1 MGQFEFTKAQKVFE
15 EAVSLSPDNP
25 LGQLD
30 LAISILN
37 QTSDD
42 AQDRAIALFAPLLKN
57 PLVGE
62 RASYCTGLAQ
72 LFMGR
77 PSDALP
83 HFLACAQSNP
93 TDAHAAYYTAQCLE
107 LLGQVDQA
115 LPWYERSEQ
124 LDPFLRSAVLG
135 LQRAFARLGQTEK
148 SNEML
153 ALFDRLANNP
163 RSSLAEFK
171 YTRMGS
177 LGEVMLPTSAESV
190 IGLDSQSLPSGPLF
204 APSALMQIANWP
216 DAQRPNG
223 LQSTVDLNADG
234 QTDLLWYS
242 HDKENRRCRS
252 LMPLIAV
259 VPDADAVAPAVD
271 SAVHSG
277 SSKTWRALPDHP
289 LALIQDAVQMKWG
302 DINND
307 GRVDAVVTT
316 RELITDTSS
325 GVNNKTT
332 KFAPRVSTWYEQG
345 PNDQWTERSFGESMA
360 VDATVL
366 ALVDFDHDGDI
377 DLLVADT
384 SEDDTN
390 HLRILYNRLDGSW
403 QSVDLPLDS
412 KKRVSSATILDVD
425 RDGDL
430 DIIASMAGFAQS
442 RAAVFVNDRLW
453 SWSRDN
459 KKYGAFES
467 RWIMDAVGYS
477 RNEDGTPM
485 LATLEWNP
493 NHGTGPY
500 SNLTVWAFE
509 SQGPQQISTS
519 YFGFAA
525 WLAVVDASGMGHP
538 NILIGGAFLNRLFAF
553 LRSPIQSVVLYD
565 ASGQMIEEITDP
577 IDNRYSPP
585 KPAILSGVGV
595 VLFGDSTSVFEMRGA
610 GSGRAPIATI
620 SFRGRIDPTQQMRT
634 NASGIGTAAVARI
647 GTEWVAAR
655 QLPWNTSSAQSTD
668 PCVIGLGVSP
678 AIDFLSIDWTDGIT
692 QSEMNIPKGPHTI
705 TETQRQIS
713 SCPVIFAWDGS
724 KMGFVTDSLGV
735 GGVGALASIKQD
747 ETGRIS
753 PVYAPPRPWERI
765 AIPSASIAPKDGR
778 YEIALSEPMEEMTA
792 LDGASLKVYDL
803 PPEWNISFD
812 ERMGI
817 NDPQPT
823 GSAIF
828 WRDSMLPVRATVAH
842 GVRPAIDQTDAVRT
856 KDFVAV
862 DPGEIDSR
870 FIGRTSQKFS
880 LVIEFPQEIQSG
892 AGDPILLMDGW
903 IEYPYCSTTFAM
915 WQARASTSPPTFEA
929 LDPATGLWI
938 TLVKEYGYPAGM
950 PRETAFPIS
959 KTSLPKNCTT
969 LRIVTDQELYVDRC
983 RMIWSQV
990 CPQAIE
996 RTLPLRSAVV
1006 RESGFAKRIPAAQRC
1021 PMYDYATRIP
1031 LWDCRKQAGW
1041 YTATGVDCSPLV
1053 TAIDDAV
1060 AIFGAGE
1067 EVRLTF
1073 DAAQPALATNWTRA
1087 FVLDLNG
1094 WCKDMDFYT
1103 GNGATVAP
1111 LPMRDTSSVP
1121 SPDRAVLHERFN
1133 TRYEAGR

>member
-1 MGQFEFTKAQKVFE
+1 MTAEYVDTLNIGAGFMGQFEFTKAQTAFAQ
-15 EAVSLSPDNP
+15 AVALSPNNP
-25 LGQLD
+25 YGQLD
-30 LAISILN
+30 VAIAVLN

-57 PLVGE
+57 PLVGTH
-62 RASYCTGLAQ
+62 ASYCTGLAQ
-72 LFMGR
+72 LFLGR
-77 PSDALP
+77 PNEALP
-83 HFLACAQSNP
+83 HFRACAESNP
-93 TDAHAAYYTAQCLE
+93 TNAHAAYYTAQCLE
-107 LLGQVDQA
+107 LLGQVEQA

-135 LQRAFARLGQTEK
+135 LQRAFARLGQSEK
-148 SNEML
+148 SAEML

-171 YTRMGS
+171 YTRMGA
-177 LGEVMLPTSAESV
+177 LGEVMLPTPADSV
-190 IGLDSQSLPSGPLF
+190 TSHNGQTLPSGPLF
-204 APSALMQIANWP
+204 APPTPMKIANW
-216 DAQRPNG
+216 DGERRSSG
-223 LQSTVDLNADG
+223 LQSTVDINGDG
-234 QTDLLWYS
+234 QTDLMWWTR
-242 HDKENRRCRS
+242 DAKDRRL
-252 LMPLIAV
+252 LMPLMPVMQTNASE
-259 VPDADAVAPAVD
+259 A
-271 SAVHSG
+271 SES
-277 SSKTWRALPDHP
+277 WRALPDHP
-289 LALIQDAVQMKWG
+289 LALIQDVVQMKWG

-316 RELITDTSS
+316 H
-325 GVNNKTT
+325 KT
-332 KFAPRVSTWYEQG
+332 TWYEHG

-485 LATLEWNP
+485 LAAIEY
-493 NHGTGPY
+493 GSYRDGGPAG
-500 SNLTVWAFE
+500 NLAVWAFE

-519 YFGFAA
+519 YFGRAR

-538 NILIGGAFLNRLFAF
+538 NIMVGGTFLNRSFNF
-553 LRSPIQSVVLYD
+553 LRSPMESIILYD
-565 ASGQMIEEITDP
+565 AAGQPIEELTEQMG
-577 IDNRYSPP
+577 NRYDPP
-585 KPAILSGVGV
+585 KPAILSGIGA
-595 VLFGDSTSVFEMRGA
+595 VLFGDEFEMRGP
-610 GSGRAPIATI
+610 GEGRAPVATI

-996 RTLPLRSAVV
+996 RTLPLKSAVV
-1006 RESGFAKRIPAAQRC
+1006 RESGFAKRIPAPQRR
-1021 PMYDYATRIP
+1021 PIYDYEARVP
-1031 LWDCRKQAGW
+1031 LWDCRKQPGW

-1060 AIFGAGE
+1060 AIFAAGE

-1094 WCKDMDFYT
+1094 WCKDMDFLT
-1103 GNGATVAP
+1103 GDGATVAP
-1111 LPMRDTSSVP
+1111 LPVRDGSSAS
-1121 SPDRAVLHERFN
+1121 SPDRAALHERFN

>member
-1 MGQFEFTKAQKVFE
+1 MTAEYVDTLNIGAGFMGQFEFTKAQTAFAQ
-15 EAVSLSPDNP
+15 AVALSPNNP
-25 LGQLD
+25 YGQLD
-30 LAISILN
+30 VAIAVLN

-57 PLVGE
+57 PLVGTH
-62 RASYCTGLAQ
+62 ASYCTGLAQ
-72 LFMGR
+72 LFLGR
-77 PSDALP
+77 PNEALP
-83 HFLACAQSNP
+83 HFRACAESNP
-93 TDAHAAYYTAQCLE
+93 TNAHAAYYTAQCLE
-107 LLGQVDQA
+107 LLGQVEQA

-135 LQRAFARLGQTEK
+135 LQRAFARLGQSEK
-148 SNEML
+148 SAEML

-171 YTRMGS
+171 YTRMGA
-177 LGEVMLPTSAESV
+177 LGEVMLPTPADSV
-190 IGLDSQSLPSGPLF
+190 TSHNGQTLPSGPLF
-204 APSALMQIANWP
+204 APPTPMKIANW
-216 DAQRPNG
+216 DGERRSSG
-223 LQSTVDLNADG
+223 LQSTVDINGDG
-234 QTDLLWYS
+234 QTDLMWWTR
-242 HDKENRRCRS
+242 DAKDRRL
-252 LMPLIAV
+252 LMPLMPVMQTNASE
-259 VPDADAVAPAVD
+259 A
-271 SAVHSG
+271 SES
-277 SSKTWRALPDHP
+277 WRALPDHP
-289 LALIQDAVQMKWG
+289 LALIQDVVQMKWG

-316 RELITDTSS
+316 H
-325 GVNNKTT
+325 KT
-332 KFAPRVSTWYEQG
+332 TWYEHG

-467 RWIMDAVGYS
+467 RWIMDAVAYS

-485 LATLEWNP
+485 LAAIEY
-493 NHGTGPY
+493 GSYRDGGPAG
-500 SNLTVWAFE
+500 NLAVWAFE

-519 YFGFAA
+519 YFGRAR

-538 NILIGGAFLNRLFAF
+538 NIMVGGTFLNRSFNF
-553 LRSPIQSVVLYD
+553 LRSPMESIILYD
-565 ASGQMIEEITDP
+565 AAGQPIEELTEQMG
-577 IDNRYSPP
+577 NRYDPP
-585 KPAILSGVGV
+585 KPAILSGIGA
-595 VLFGDSTSVFEMRGA
+595 VLFGDEFEMRGP
-610 GSGRAPIATI
+610 GEGRAPVATI

-996 RTLPLRSAVV
+996 RTLPLKSAVV
-1006 RESGFAKRIPAAQRC
+1006 RESGFAKRIPAPQRR
-1021 PMYDYATRIP
+1021 PIYDYEARVP
-1031 LWDCRKQAGW
+1031 LWDCRKQPGW

-1060 AIFGAGE
+1060 AIFAAGE

-1094 WCKDMDFYT
+1094 WCKDMDFLT
-1103 GNGATVAP
+1103 GDGATVAP
-1111 LPMRDTSSVP
+1111 LPVRDGSSAS
-1121 SPDRAVLHERFN
+1121 SPDRAALHERFN

>member
-1 MGQFEFTKAQKVFE
+1 MTAEYVDTLNIGAGFMGQFEFTKAQTAFAQ
-15 EAVSLSPDNP
+15 AVALSPNNP
-25 LGQLD
+25 YGQLD
-30 LAISILN
+30 VAIAVLN

-57 PLVGE
+57 PLVGTH
-62 RASYCTGLAQ
+62 ASYCTGLAQ
-72 LFMGR
+72 LFLGR
-77 PSDALP
+77 PNEALP
-83 HFLACAQSNP
+83 HFRACAESNP
-93 TDAHAAYYTAQCLE
+93 TNAHAAYYTAQCLE
-107 LLGQVDQA
+107 LLGQVEQA

-135 LQRAFARLGQTEK
+135 LQRAFARLGQSEK
-148 SNEML
+148 SAEML

-171 YTRMGS
+171 YTRMGA
-177 LGEVMLPTSAESV
+177 LGEVMLPTPADSV
-190 IGLDSQSLPSGPLF
+190 TSHNGQTLPSGPLF
-204 APSALMQIANWP
+204 APPTPMKIANW
-216 DAQRPNG
+216 DGERRSSG
-223 LQSTVDLNADG
+223 LQSTVDINGDG
-234 QTDLLWYS
+234 QTDLMWWTR
-242 HDKENRRCRS
+242 DAKDRRS
-252 LMPLIAV
+252 LMPLTPVMQTNASE
-259 VPDADAVAPAVD
+259 A
-271 SAVHSG
+271 SES
-277 SSKTWRALPDHP
+277 WRALPDHP
-289 LALIQDAVQMKWG
+289 LALIQDVVQMKWG

-316 RELITDTSS
+316 H
-325 GVNNKTT
+325 KT
-332 KFAPRVSTWYEQG
+332 TWYEHG
-345 PNDQWTERSFGESMA
+345 PNDQWMERSFGESMA

-430 DIIASMAGFAQS
+430 DIIASMAGFARS

-453 SWSRDN
+453 SWTRDN
-459 KKYGAFES
+459 KKYGLFES
-467 RWIMDAVGYS
+467 HLIMDAVAYS

-485 LATLEWNP
+485 LAAIEY
-493 NHGTGPY
+493 GSYRDGGPAG
-500 SNLTVWAFE
+500 NLAVWAFE

-519 YFGFAA
+519 YFGRAR

-538 NILIGGAFLNRLFAF
+538 NIMVGGTFLNRSFNF
-553 LRSPIQSVVLYD
+553 LRSPMESIILYD
-565 ASGQMIEEITDP
+565 AAGQPIEELTEQMG
-577 IDNRYSPP
+577 NRYDPP
-585 KPAILSGVGV
+585 KPAILSGIGA
-595 VLFGDSTSVFEMRGA
+595 VLFGDEFEMRGP
-610 GSGRAPIATI
+610 GEGRAPVATI

-996 RTLPLRSAVV
+996 RTLPLKSAVV

-1021 PMYDYATRIP
+1021 PMYDYETRIP

-1094 WCKDMDFYT
+1094 WCKDMDFLT
-1103 GNGATVAP
+1103 GDGATVAP